1 VEGFVNMLIKSFI
14 QAITGQEKISRLADN
29 LAYACSNVVWQK
41 VESRIDTMTHSQA
54 RGYVRAKAGRTVRL
68 ILSDTLRRK
77 LISPRHQTKVV
88 EMTMDAIVEQ
98 TLLRYRGQQPQTLGL
113 QRAA

>member
-1 VEGFVNMLIKSFI
+1 MLIKLFL
-14 QAITGQEKISRLADN
+14 QAITGQAKLSRLADN

-68 ILSDTLRRK
+68 ILSDSLRRN
-77 LISPRHQTKVV
+77 LVSPRQQSKVL
-88 EMTMDAIVEQ
+88 EMTMNAIVEQ
-98 TLLRYRGQQPQTLGL
+98 TLLKYRGQQPQTLGL